1 MISFKTI
8 TKYYIMISV
17 QENTYNNNKTNEIKN
32 FKMKEWISKDKIN
45 WVLLCKNKNAMNF
58 IEENIKYIKNNFK
71 CWSEL
76 SIQPYALPIL
86 EKYHDKI
93 NWNFLS
99 HNPNA
104 LHLLEENPDKI
115 DSSHICLNTNMNVCK
130 ILMDENI
137 ILFKMWNYIYSN
149 SGCMELIKKQDINDI
164 NWIYLCK
171 NENPEAL
178 DIVRRHVILLNQ
190 ECFLN
195 LCKNIN
201 GVVVLED
208 IIDHYLNEI
217 YDKNV
222 KLKYFKYLALNP
234 NGIHLLEKYIDDFS
248 TFKYF
253 YCIVQNE
260 NALHIIKEHLQKLD
274 EIIFDEDI
282 KFKIEGIKSSENL
295 DYHPFGDKY
304 FKDDRENFHNSKNED
319 DELYEIE
326 KKYKNLKY
334 NLTWNY
340 LCLNKNPDAIEI
352 IENNLDK
359 LNSDCWDVLSKNKHA
374 IHILE
379 QNQSKV
385 NWDNLMVNE
394 AIFDLI

>member
-130 ILMDENI
+130 IIMDENI

-149 SGCMELIKKQDINDI
+149 NGCMELIKKQDINDI

-217 YDKNV
+217 YDENV

-282 KFKIEGIKSSENL
+282 KFKIEGIKSWENL

-385 NWDNLMVNE
+385 SWDNLMVNE

>member
-385 NWDNLMVNE
+385 SWDNLMVNE